1 MKHSSPTDATRET
14 AALYSLGAL
23 PPDEAAAFEAHLREG
38 CEVCRAE
45 VRSFEAV
52 ARSLL
57 HTAPAAA
64 PRHDLKAELLQRI
77 AHERETGVAKDSS
90 GPTPQVWKDWQAA
103 GLNPDWFTL
112 RYNEGKWEGTGY
124 DGVSVRRLFVD
135 RARGSVTMLVRMDP
149 GTSYPSHRHGGPEEC
164 YVLEGDL
171 HVGEIVM
178 RAGDYQRVEAESIHG
193 VQWTESGCTLFIISS
208 LDDEMVA

>member
-1 MKHSSPTDATRET
+1 MKHSSPTDELRET

-23 PPDEAAAFEAHLREG
+23 PPGEAAAFEAHVSEG

-45 VRSFEAV
+45 ASAFEAV
-52 ARSLL
+52 ARELA
-57 HTAPAAA
+57 HDAPAIA
-64 PRHDLKAELLQRI
+64 PARDLKALLLERL
-77 AHERETGVAKDSS
+77 AALRETGSREEASAHH
-90 GPTPQVWKDWQAA
+90 PQVWKDWQAG

-112 RYNEGKWEGTGY
+112 RFNEGKWETTGY
-124 DGVSVRRLFVD
+124 QGVSVRRLFVD

-149 GTSYPSHRHGGPEEC
+149 GARYPSHRHGGPEEC

-193 VQWTESGCTLFIISS
+193 VQWTETGCTLFIVSS